1 MYEESVRAL
10 RRCSYIS
17 VADYD
22 RQSDYCEPC
31 PYFKSDTDITCIDM
45 MMIDAADALE
55 SSDKNC
61 AYLGDRVAE
70 LIAENEELKQEV
82 ERLKPFEEYVNKQIE
97 CVREHMKAVLDSIRY
112 DGDPNIKVFKET
124 VDEG

>member
-1 MYEESVRAL
+1 M
-10 RRCSYIS
+10 
-17 VADYD
+17 
-22 RQSDYCEPC
+22 
-31 PYFKSDTDITCIDM
+31 DM

-70 LIAENEELKQEV
+70 LIAENEELKQEI
-82 ERLKPFEEYVNKQIE
+82 ERLKPFEECVNKQIE
-97 CVREHMKAVLDSIRY
+97 CVREHMKSVLDSIRY

-124 VDEG
+124 EDEA